1 MDPLTIMALI
11 QGGGALA
18 KYGAKRYAASKRN
31 YDQTA
36 YGKELARIKKEGAL
50 SQEFQNNVIGQQ
62 NRTLSSQA
70 GSIQARTQGR
80 LVNQGLEGSIAGT
93 RALAQ
98 PNIERMRELGYTSRD
113 LSAQNAQTK
122 IDAGLQYAQ
131 GKTQY
136 NEDTRGMKDE
146 ALGGLASDAVSVAA
160 NYAVGKYT
168 QGVNDKASALEQ
180 TRYDQGRTDKLLAS
194 KPVQTAIEG
203 YKASGDANS
212 LFGALKDTGMSTEEI
227 LSILKYLKSSEEYNP
242 EGTPVRNPG
251 YEG

>member
-1 MDPLTIMALI
+1 MDPLTISALI
-11 QGGGALA
+11 KGGGALA

-70 GSIQARTQGR
+70 GSIQAQTQGN
-80 LVNQGLEGSIAGT
+80 LINQGLEGSIAGT

-113 LSAQNAQTK
+113 LSAQNAQSK

-146 ALGGLASDAVSVAA
+146 ALGGLASDAAGIA
-160 NYAVGKYT
+160 TDYAVGKVA
-168 QGVNDKASALEQ
+168 QGINDKASALEQ
-180 TRYDQGRTDKLLAS
+180 SRYDTAQKEDILRYEQGRLDKLKGDENAFRTQLAKS
-194 KPVQTAIEG
+194 LSAMTAKQQKVFIQQLI
-203 YKASGDANS
+203 ASGTIQV
-212 LFGALKDTGMSTEEI
+212 G
-227 LSILKYLKSSEEYNP
+227 
-242 EGTPVRNPG
+242 
-251 YEG
+251 